1 MNELVL
7 VNSKFFNGVRFDCY
21 QDAQQNDSSDFWA
34 TREQIGALLE
44 YADPSNAITIIHKR
58 NQERLDKFSRGDK
71 LSRVEGNRTVTREV
85 TVYNFK
91 GLLEI
96 CRYSNQPK
104 ANDVMDLLW
113 EIADEIRRTGSYRPK
128 FSKEE
133 YDMKIKELDDRRRDL
148 DLRGAQILQH
158 MLDAPAFKMNE
169 ETKAVFSHEIFKLV
183 TGSEFLGMLPEST
196 EKWYSA
202 GDIAQEIGSTG
213 NMVGRIAQK
222 FGIKAPQGES
232 NEFGRWIF
240 TKSRHS
246 NHECPSFIYNQ
257 RAMDWFKAQNLSLQL
272 EKR

>member
-21 QDAQQNDSSDFWA
+21 QDAHQQDSSDFWA
-34 TREQIGALLE
+34 TRTQIGQLLE
-44 YADPSNAITIIHKR
+44 YENPGVSVGNIHNR
-58 NQERLDKFSRGDK
+58 NKERLDKFSRVNQIDLPSGGK
-71 LSRVEGNRTVTREV
+71 QEV

-113 EIADEIRRTGSYRPK
+113 EIADEIRKTGSYKPK

-158 MLDAPAFKMNE
+158 MLDAPAFPMTD
-169 ETKAVFSHEIFKLV
+169 ETKAVFSHEIFKLI
-183 TGSEFLGMLPEST
+183 TGNEFLGMLPVST

-202 GDIAQEIGSTG
+202 SDIAQEIGS
-213 NMVGRIAQK
+213 NKNVVGRIAKQY
-222 FGIKAPQGES
+222 GIKAPEGES

-257 RAMDWFKAQNLSLQL
+257 RAMDWFKAQKLTLNL
-272 EKR
+272 EGR

>member
-1 MNELVL
+1 M
-7 VNSKFFNGVRFDCY
+7 
-21 QDAQQNDSSDFWA
+21 
-34 TREQIGALLE
+34 LE
-44 YADPSNAITIIHKR
+44 YENPGVSVGNIHNR
-58 NQERLDKFSRGDK
+58 NKERLDKFSRVNQIDLPSGGK
-71 LSRVEGNRTVTREV
+71 QEV

-96 CRYSNQPK
+96 CRFSNQPK

-113 EIADEIRRTGSYRPK
+113 EIADEIRRTGSYRPN

-158 MLDAPAFKMNE
+158 MLDAPAFKMTE

-183 TGSEFLGMLPEST
+183 TGTEFLGMLPEST

-240 TKSRHS
+240 SKSRYS
-246 NHECPSFIYNQ
+246 SRECPSFIYNQ
-257 RAMDWFKAQNLSLQL
+257 RAMDWFKAQSDTLKMK
-272 EKR
+272 KR